1 MAKMTNAAV
10 KTADTPG
17 RLGDGGGLYLV
28 VTPSLTKNWIQRIV
42 INGQRADK
50 GLGGWPQVTLKQA
63 RELADFNRVEV
74 KAGRNPWAGK
84 ERAARAATPGKTPAK
99 RKANTFEDVARAY
112 HSEVKVRQLDSAK
125 NGRNWIQQMER
136 HVFPIIGDTPV
147 TEIDRPTVLDA
158 LKPIWFDLP
167 DAARRIRLRIR
178 ETLDYAVDLGL
189 VEVNAERLISK
200 VALPPQPKVKEH
212 RQALPHGEVAGALDC
227 VRESQAW
234 DATKLCFE
242 WMVLTASRP
251 QEALL
256 AQWNEIDL
264 DAART
269 WTVPAAKMKARRGH
283 RQPLSA
289 QALDILRRA
298 RELYRTPDDPDDPDE
313 WPVTPPTDGYIF
325 PHPTE
330 RGPLSIAA
338 LEGRVKK
345 CRLAAVPH
353 GFRSSFRDW
362 AEELSG
368 ASNHAI
374 EASLAHVVGNQVER
388 AYLRSDLLEQR
399 RPLLQAWADYAVPPV
414 ESPF

>member
-1 MAKMTNAAV
+1 MAKLTNSAV
-10 KTADTPG
+10 KEAAKPG
-17 RLGDGGGLYLV
+17 RFGDGGGLYLHI
-28 VTPSLTKNWIQRIV
+28 TPNGTKSWVQRIV
-42 INGQRADK
+42 IDGARLDK
-50 GLGGWPQVTLKQA
+50 GLGGWPQVTLKRA
-63 RELADFNRVEV
+63 REIADSNRVEV

-84 ERAARAATPGKTPAK
+84 ERAARVASATPRTPSK
-99 RKANTFEDVARAY
+99 RKVLTFEDVGRAY
-112 HSEVKVRQLDSAK
+112 HSEIKVRQLDSAK
-125 NGRNWIQQMER
+125 NGRNWLQQMER

-189 VEVNAERLISK
+189 IEVNAERLISK

-212 RQALPHGEVAGALDC
+212 RKALLHGEVAGALDC
-227 VRESQAW
+227 VRESPAW
-234 DATKLCFE
+234 DSTKLCFE

-256 AQWNEIDL
+256 VQWNEIDL
-264 DAART
+264 DART

-283 RQPLSA
+283 RQPLSE
-289 QALDILRRA
+289 QALDLLRRA
-298 RELYRTPDDPDDPDE
+298 RELYRTPDDPDD
-313 WPVTPPTDGYIF
+313 WPVTPPADGYIF

-338 LEGRVKK
+338 LEGRCKK
-345 CRLAAVPH
+345 CGLDCTPH

-362 AEELSG
+362 AEEMSG
-368 ASNHAI
+368 ASRNAI
-374 EASLAHVVGNQVER
+374 ELSLAHAVGNQVER

-399 RPLLQAWADYAVPPV
+399 RPLLQAWADYAAPGVEPP
-414 ESPF
+414 F